1 MRNNKQ
7 IFLVHPIKS
16 LALFLIAL
24 AICSC
29 KTMPQEQSILVD
41 FRKDAEKTMEHF
53 EPRDGMMSILVD
65 AKTGEIL
72 ASVDLPENGEDRT
85 STYLYEPGPVF
96 DVFRDS
102 AIMHLP
108 ESMRD
113 SDKAFRF
120 MMNQFGFT
128 EYPLVTAKQMV
139 KAATVFANHGILGDN
154 ELEVVSSEVAD
165 KMLNIMD
172 ETTDIEDTA
181 MVCYKDSNAV
191 SSLAFYPAEDPQYI
205 MYVVVLQPSKGGT
218 TTNPGNVD
226 KIRKEIY
233 SAKL

>member
-1 MRNNKQ
+1 MKKRTS
-7 IFLVHPIKS
+7 FL
-16 LALFLIAL
+16 LLFLIAL
-24 AICSC
+24 ALCSC
-29 KTMPQEQSILVD
+29 KTMPQEQSILAD
-41 FRKDAEKTMEHF
+41 FRKDAGKTMEHF
-53 EPRDGMMSILVD
+53 EPRDGMMSILAD

-72 ASVDLPENGEDRT
+72 ASVDLPETGEDRS
-85 STYLYEPGPVF
+85 STYLYEPGLVF
-96 DVFRDS
+96 NIFRDS
-102 AIMHLP
+102 AIIHLP

-113 SDKAFRF
+113 SNKALHY
-120 MMNQFGFT
+120 MMSQFGFT
-128 EYPLVTAKQMV
+128 EYPLVTAKQIV
-139 KAATVFANHGILGDN
+139 KAATVFANHGMLGDI
-154 ELEVVSSEVAD
+154 EVISPKVAD

-172 ETTDIEDTA
+172 ETTDIDDTA

>member
-1 MRNNKQ
+1 MKLTKYL
-7 IFLVHPIKS
+7 FPLL
-16 LALFLIAL
+16 LALALI
-24 AICSC
+24 SC
-29 KTMPQEQSILVD
+29 KTTPKEAQEQSILVD

-53 EPRDGMMSILVD
+53 EPRDGVMSLLAD
-65 AKTGEIL
+65 AQTGEIL
-72 ASVDLPENGEDRT
+72 LSVDLPENGEDRT

-108 ESMRD
+108 ETMRD
-113 SDKAFRF
+113 SDKAFHYI
-120 MMNQFGFT
+120 MNQFGFT
-128 EYPLVTAKQMV
+128 EYPLVTAQQMV
-139 KAATVFANHGILGDN
+139 KAALVFANHGMMGDI
-154 ELEVVSSEVAD
+154 EVISPKVAD

-172 ETTDIEDTA
+172 ETTDIDDTA
-181 MVCYKDSNAV
+181 MVCHKDANAV

-205 MYVVVLQPSKGGT
+205 MYVVVLRPSKGGT